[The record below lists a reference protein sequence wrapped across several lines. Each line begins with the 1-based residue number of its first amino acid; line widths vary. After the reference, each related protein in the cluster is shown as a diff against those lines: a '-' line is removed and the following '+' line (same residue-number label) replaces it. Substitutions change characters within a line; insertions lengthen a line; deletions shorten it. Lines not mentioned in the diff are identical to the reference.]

1 MVRFA
6 TITLVLL
13 AGSFAWAKTAAS
25 ADQQNDN
32 SELRFQPFDACGTL
46 TQGNGCILFEGG
58 GGTFVL
64 PDAGGF
70 EFGDLV
76 RVVGTR
82 DPECV
87 TICPESDGCIR
98 GAAVYDPTVY
108 PCGTT
113 LPNFPDDIITNACSS
128 LGTALPAAALVGLWF
143 TSRRRS

>member
-1 MVRFA
+1 MVRLA
-6 TITLVLL
+6 AITLVL
-13 AGSFAWAKTAAS
+13 AGGLSWVQAADN
-25 ADQQNDN
+25 ANQQNDN
-32 SELRFQPFDACGTL
+32 SDLRFQPFDACGVL
-46 TQGNGCILFEGG
+46 KQGGGCILFEGG

-87 TICPESDGCIR
+87 TICHDADGCIR

-108 PCGTT
+108 PCGST
-113 LPNFPDDIITNACSS
+113 LPNFPDDIVTDACSS